1 MATDP
6 TDTDPTEDAPL
17 RPRARPDGAFE
28 PDQLRPHGRPEG
40 LARLSD
46 ETQHAA
52 THAEALP
59 LNRTAL
65 IGLFSGPDGS
75 TALVRLPSG
84 EITRVTQGGDLDGGR
99 VTAISEDGLRLQKG
113 EVEFI
118 LTMPS

>member
-1 MATDP
+1 MAVDP
-6 TDTDPTEDAPL
+6 IDDEQL

-28 PDQLRPHGRPEG
+28 AEPLRPHLRPEG
-40 LARLSD
+40 LGRVST

-52 THAEALP
+52 TSAEALP
-59 LNRTAL
+59 LDRTAL

-75 TALVRLPSG
+75 TALVRLPNG
-84 EITRVTQGGDLDGGR
+84 EITRVAQGGDLDGGR
-99 VTAISEDGLRLQKG
+99 VTAISEDGLRLRKG

>member
-1 MATDP
+1 MAADP
-6 TDTDPTEDAPL
+6 TDDEPL
-17 RPRARPDGAFE
+17 RPRARPEGAFE
-28 PDQLRPHGRPEG
+28 PDQLRPHSRPEG
-40 LARLSD
+40 LARVST
-46 ETQHAA
+46 ETQDAA
-52 THAEALP
+52 TSTEAFP
-59 LNRTAL
+59 LGRTAL

-99 VTAISEDGLRLQKG
+99 VTAISEDGLRLRKG